1 MEIELKPKDI
11 LEAFGFEL
19 VEWGWEKCEL
29 NDNWLG
35 YDLVHKPTNTVVHSL
50 VASGPQNA
58 WESIEQQIGYWLPTQ
73 LATIL
78 VTDAS
83 IQPPI
88 VVTRTL

>member
-29 NDNWLG
+29 NDNWMG

-50 VASGPQNA
+50 TAHGEPNA
-58 WESIEQQIGYWLPTQ
+58 WELIEQQLGYWLTKQ

-78 VTDAS
+78 VTDAV
-83 IQPPI
+83 IQPCVI
-88 VVTRTL
+88 TKY